1 MSFTHTENLL
11 VWATQHQGED
21 TSTRFGPLGSRGRCS
36 SGSNRHKSV
45 ESGKV
50 VQQVSIVW
58 VCFFFLIQNLQVSFN
73 VFRKSVGFF
82 YTVDATKLWFSE
94 GLQPNQLWFEMKTSL
109 VEVRAYSTSSQSGR
123 SLSSYDT
130 S

>member
-1 MSFTHTENLL
+1 M
-11 VWATQHQGED
+11 
-21 TSTRFGPLGSRGRCS
+21 
-36 SGSNRHKSV
+36 
-45 ESGKV
+45 
-50 VQQVSIVW
+50 
-58 VCFFFLIQNLQVSFN
+58 
-73 VFRKSVGFF
+73 GFF